1 MAEKVEIVFQGSA
14 RAPVCLALTHGAGA
28 GIDSDFME
36 VCSSGLAER
45 GLRVARF
52 EFPYMQRIRETGRKR
67 PPDRAPILVETWQTV
82 IRQLQRR
89 LQPSRKKLVIGGKS
103 MGGRIA
109 SMVAAEGQVDGLV
122 CLGYP
127 FHPPGKPVGQRIE
140 HLRGIECPTLIL
152 QGERDPFGTR
162 RDVATY
168 RLSEQVR
175 LHWLT
180 AGNHS
185 FQPPKSSVAS
195 VEQNMEQGLDAIAA
209 FCSGLVDQSES

>member
-1 MAEKVEIVFQGSA
+1 MAEKVDIVFQGSA

-36 VCSSGLAER
+36 ECSRGLAGR

-52 EFPYMQRIRETGRKR
+52 EFPYMQRIRETGKKR
-67 PPDRAPILVETWQTV
+67 PPDRAAVLVETWQTV
-82 IRQLQRR
+82 IRQLKRR
-89 LQPSRKKLVIGGKS
+89 LQAGRKKLVIGGKS

-127 FHPPGKPVGQRIE
+127 FHPPGKPVGKRIE
-140 HLRGIECPTLIL
+140 HLRGIACPTLIL

-162 RDVATY
+162 RDVARY
-168 RLSEQVR
+168 RLAKQIRV
-175 LHWLT
+175 HWLT
-180 AGNHS
+180 DGNHS

-195 VEQNMEQGLDAIAA
+195 GEQNMAQALDEIAA
-209 FCSGLVDQSES
+209 FCSGLDD

>member
-1 MAEKVEIVFQGSA
+1 VAEKVDIVFQGSA
-14 RAPVCLALTHGAGA
+14 RAPLCLVLTHGAGA

-36 VCSSGLAER
+36 ECSQGLAAR

-52 EFPYMQRIRETGRKR
+52 EFPYMQRIRETGKKR
-67 PPDRAPILVETWQTV
+67 PPDRAPILLETWQAV
-82 IRQLQRR
+82 ISQLKRR
-89 LQPSRKKLVIGGKS
+89 LRSGKKKLVIGGKS

-109 SMVAAEGQVDGLV
+109 SMVADEAQVAGLV

-140 HLRGIECPTLIL
+140 HLHEIACPTLIV

-162 RDVATY
+162 REVARY
-168 RLSEQVR
+168 RLSKQIG

-180 AGNHS
+180 DGNHS
-185 FQPPKSSVAS
+185 FRPPKSSTVS
-195 VEQNMEQGLDAIAA
+195 LEENMEQGLDAIAA
-209 FCSGLVDQSES
+209 FCHGLDDQSQ

>member
-1 MAEKVEIVFQGSA
+1 
-14 RAPVCLALTHGAGA
+14 
-28 GIDSDFME
+28 
-36 VCSSGLAER
+36 
-45 GLRVARF
+45 
-52 EFPYMQRIRETGRKR
+52 
-67 PPDRAPILVETWQTV
+67 
-82 IRQLQRR
+82 
-89 LQPSRKKLVIGGKS
+89 
-103 MGGRIA
+103 
-109 SMVAAEGQVDGLV
+109 AAEGQVHGLV

-162 RDVATY
+162 RDVARY